1 MFFGKY
7 LLQIPDTPLINN
19 VMIDMKQGAL
29 FCLGHDHGLFE
40 DFKLLNILDCIHREV
55 FFRHAQ
61 QIVRYRL
68 GNEWFQ
74 LIV

>member
-1 MFFGKY
+1 
-7 LLQIPDTPLINN
+7 
-19 VMIDMKQGAL
+19 MKQGAL